1 MQQTTD
7 TEILALLR
15 EDLDRG
21 GRLLFDRYYKPLVVF
36 ADSCVADP
44 SNAEELV
51 QDVFYKFVRNRTWD
65 KIKPRVLSTYLF
77 RSVRNACIN
86 HLEQQKI
93 VIPENELLRFDAI
106 EEVAPT
112 LDNELIDKVMDALDH
127 LPERASL
134 VVRKIV
140 LENKRYK
147 EAAEELDISVNTVKS
162 LLAAGLKRLR
172 EQFPKEYLVLFFLAD
187 GCSPAFPVTSSHTG
201 Q

>member
-1 MQQTTD
+1 MQQTSD
-7 TEILALLR
+7 TEIMALLK

-21 GRLLFDRYYKPLVVF
+21 GRLLFERYYKPLVVF
-36 ADSCVADP
+36 ADSCVTDPAD
-44 SNAEELV
+44 AEELV
-51 QDVFYKFVRNRTWD
+51 QEVFYKFVRNKTWD

-112 LDNELIDKVMDALDH
+112 LDNELIDKLMDALDR
-127 LPERASL
+127 LPERAGL

-140 LENKRYK
+140 LESKKYK
-147 EAAEELDISVNTVKS
+147 ETAEELDISVNTVKS

-172 EQFPKEYLVLFFLAD
+172 EQFPKEYLVLLFLAD
-187 GCSPAFPVTSSHTG
+187 GRFPAFSSTSK
-201 Q
+201 